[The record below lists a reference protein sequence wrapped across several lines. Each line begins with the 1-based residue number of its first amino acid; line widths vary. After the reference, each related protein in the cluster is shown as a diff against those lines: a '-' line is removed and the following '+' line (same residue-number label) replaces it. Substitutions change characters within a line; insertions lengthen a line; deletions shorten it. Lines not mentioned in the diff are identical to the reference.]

1 MLEEV
6 GLVWVASLGLALA
19 AAVVAAAVEA
29 NCELIF
35 ASKKVTSKVASSAIT
50 PRYCHNRLD
59 NELNDDRTAAFTVAD

>member
-6 GLVWVASLGLALA
+6 GLVGVALLGLALA
-19 AAVVAAAVEA
+19 AAVVA

-35 ASKKVTSKVASSAIT
+35 ASKKVTSRVASSAIT

-59 NELNDDRTAAFTVAD
+59 NGLNDD